1 MIEVLQLD
9 KNDQRPVVYTEQF
22 HGCTALL
29 DTGALFPVW
38 TASEAALRELGGKLI
53 KDDISFTGFGGS
65 VNAKLYELTVT
76 LGKIIYPNMH
86 LIYSEDENIP
96 GYFLLSATMF
106 QGMAY
111 TIDAKN
117 HILRIDTCSNQAA
130 YNLKIK
136 DENGKLYVF
145 LNYA

>member
-38 TASEAALRELGGKLI
+38 TASEDALKELGGKLV

-65 VNAKLYELTVT
+65 VNAKLYELTVS
-76 LGKIIYPNMH
+76 LEKIIYPNMH
-86 LIYSEDENIP
+86 LIYCEDDNIP
-96 GYFLLSATMF
+96 GYLLISATMF
-106 QGMAY
+106 NGMLY
-111 TIDAKN
+111 TIDTEN
-117 HILRIDTCSNQAA
+117 HVVRIDTRSNQVA
-130 YNLKIK
+130 YNLKIEDK
-136 DENGKLYVF
+136 DGKLHVL